1 MHTTSSIIV
10 LKPGMYI
17 LRHPKGGQAPLT
29 VARAPGV
36 AGSPGKVELLS
47 TPNSHGSI
55 LRDGSDCIVMHVS
68 QGPVE
73 LLVTA
78 YLPHPGAAV
87 PAIKIDQIGLDAPGA
102 AAAAP
107 AVAPAVAA
115 PRQIQISDKGV
126 SVIGHI
132 ERTGDVV
139 AGEGQRL
146 GDPATSLRLEGFQ
159 VMWPDRPAGVD
170 LAYSIAVEGI
180 GATPVVQTGKFCGTR
195 GQARRITEV
204 TFALVGPQAR
214 QFALQGTA
222 HFTGGFQMPIMSG
235 MPVSGPSGL
244 EHLTALTLAA
254 VPAKAAGKQ
263 AANPW
268 DESAQTK
275 VFKAPAAPKAP
286 AKKAPVKT
294 VAKKAVAK
302 AK

>member
-1 MHTTSSIIV
+1 MHITSSIIV
-10 LKPGMYI
+10 LKPGMYV
-17 LRHPKGGQAPLT
+17 LRHPKGGLAPLS
-29 VARAPGV
+29 VSRAPG
-36 AGSPGKVELLS
+36 ATASSGKLELLS
-47 TPNSHGSI
+47 TPNTHGSI

-68 QGPVE
+68 EGAVE

-78 YLPHPGAAV
+78 CLPHAGAAV
-87 PAIKIDQIGLDAPGA
+87 PAIKIDQIGLDTVPV
-102 AAAAP
+102 AAAP
-107 AVAPAVAA
+107 QAPAAA
-115 PRQIQISDKGV
+115 RQIQISDKGL

-132 ERTGDVV
+132 ERTGDLV

-146 GDPATSLRLEGFQ
+146 GDPATNLRLEGFQ

-214 QFALQGTA
+214 QFSLQGTA

-244 EHLTALTLAA
+244 EHLTALTLSTAPAA
-254 VPAKAAGKQ
+254 AQAKKAG
-263 AANPW
+263 NPW

-275 VFKAPAAPKAP
+275 VFKAKAPAAPKKP
-286 AKKAPVKT
+286 AATKKPVKT
-294 VAKKAVAK
+294 IAK